1 MLWKTAALIAAAVL
15 MTGAAPASKAP
26 APKPAAAK
34 APAARTSPK
43 ADTAAARP
51 APAPAGFVD
60 ARDPASMVAL
70 LATAGAKGE
79 IAHREADA
87 VFLTVTSAT
96 VAFTAQFAGCDAQGR
111 KCAVVLFDNQNA
123 GASPTLSQ
131 INAFNQTSA
140 TCRSYQDKGGKA
152 HVLYSTLLFASDSS
166 ERITQQLAAWRGC
179 LAEFATFVKDPTAY
193 LAEAP

>member
-15 MTGAAPASKAP
+15 TCGAAPAPKAP
-26 APKPAAAK
+26 TAKPAAAK
-34 APAARTSPK
+34 ASPK
-43 ADTAAARP
+43 P
-51 APAPAGFVD
+51 APAAAKPAPPGFVD
-60 ARDPASMVAL
+60 ARDPASMIAI
-70 LATAGAKGE
+70 LAAAGARGE

-87 VFLTVTSAT
+87 VFLTVASAT
-96 VAFTAQFAGCDAQGR
+96 VSFTAQFAGCDAQGR

-123 GASPTLSQ
+123 GASPTLNQ

-140 TCRSYQDKGGKA
+140 TCRAYQDKGGKA

-166 ERITQQLAAWRGC
+166 ERVTQELAAWRGC
-179 LAEFATFVKDPTAY
+179 LTEFAGFTKDPVAY

>member
-34 APAARTSPK
+34 AAPK
-43 ADTAAARP
+43 ADAAKP
-51 APAPAGFVD
+51 PPGFVD

-79 IAHREADA
+79 IAHREADS
-87 VFLTVTSAT
+87 VFLAVTSAT
-96 VAFTAQFAGCDAQGR
+96 VSFTAQFAGCDAQGR
-111 KCAVVLFDNQNA
+111 KCAAVLFDNQNA
-123 GASPTLSQ
+123 GASPTLGQ
-131 INAFNQTSA
+131 INSFNQTSA
-140 TCRSYQDKGGKA
+140 TCRSYQDKAGKA
-152 HVLYSTLLFASDSS
+152 HVLYSTLLLADDSS
-166 ERITQQLAAWRGC
+166 GRITQHLAAWRGC

>member
-1 MLWKTAALIAAAVL
+1 MLWKTTVLIAIAVL

-26 APKPAAAK
+26 KVPTAK
-34 APAARTSPK
+34 APATKAAPK
-43 ADTAAARP
+43 ADTPVAKP
-51 APAPAGFVD
+51 GPAGFVD

-79 IAHREADA
+79 IAHREADS

-123 GASPTLSQ
+123 GASPTLGQ
-131 INAFNQTSA
+131 VNAFNQTSA
-140 TCRSYQDKGGKA
+140 TCRSYQDKAGKA
-152 HVLYSTLLFASDSS
+152 HVLYSTLLFANDSS

-179 LAEFATFVKDPTAY
+179 LAEFGSFVKDPTAY

>member
-1 MLWKTAALIAAAVL
+1 MLWKTAVLIAAAIL

-26 APKPAAAK
+26 AAK
-34 APAARTSPK
+34 APAAKAAPK
-43 ADTAAARP
+43 AGGPTAR
-51 APAPAGFVD
+51 PAPAGFVD

-70 LATAGAKGE
+70 LAAAGAKGE

-87 VFLTVTSAT
+87 VFLTVSSAT
-96 VAFTAQFAGCDAQGR
+96 VGFTAQFAGCDAQGR

-123 GASPTLSQ
+123 GASPALSQ
-131 INAFNQTSA
+131 INSFNQTSA
-140 TCRSYQDKGGKA
+140 TCRAYQDKAGKA
-152 HVLYSTLLFASDSS
+152 HVLYSTLLFADDTSA
-166 ERITQQLAAWRGC
+166 RVTQHLAAWRGC